1 MNEKA
6 RERTIWL
13 VPSIVANR
21 DGSLPICSDPAGVCL
36 MSDVQALDSET
47 DVNPQPLRTFGNTAT
62 QVWFRNWRGHWRSRC
77 ASSFTGHRLP
87 VRRCKSTK
95 FFLFYKIFMIIYG
108 HLCSKRRICE
118 ICVRFHAL
126 AICVVCDYLS
136 CVKSISHKQYEIQGP
151 F

>member
-21 DGSLPICSDPAGVCL
+21 DGSLPICSDPASVCL

-47 DVNPQPLRTFGNTAT
+47 DANPQPLRTFGNTAT
-62 QVWFRNWRGHWRSRC
+62 QVWFRNWMR
-77 ASSFTGHRLP
+77 TRLFELP
-87 VRRCKSTK
+87 FRKYKSTK
-95 FFLFYKIFMIIYG
+95 FFLFRKIFLIIFG